1 MTTIVLVQS
10 MLSMQIDRSHYKI
23 LVNKRRLLSI
33 NIEGTQIYFM
43 TKIYLSTEAA
53 EMNLNTL

>member
-53 EMNLNTL
+53 EMNLITL